1 VDFFRDN
8 DFDYQKIYENCP
20 FHTQD
25 ISLNAVLQRATK
37 DLIYLNTLVSKPM
50 DLCSLEA
57 SVVKADAAFISQW
70 DKNLNIFLNRYQAL
84 AKNIPVK
91 MSGGLMPLY
100 SHSATIEQAKLM
112 ADEIVEW
119 IRVGP
124 KGLASTH
131 PNEDSFDV
139 KRYWRGPSWLH
150 INWMIADGLSHY
162 GHDDVAEQLRQVSQE
177 IINQS
182 GYWEYF
188 DPITSEGCGG
198 PNFSWTAV
206 IALHWLL

>member
-1 VDFFRDN
+1 M
-8 DFDYQKIYENCP
+8 
-20 FHTQD
+20 
-25 ISLNAVLQRATK
+25 QRATK
-37 DLIYLNTLVSKPM
+37 DLIYLNTLVSQPM
-50 DLCSLEA
+50 DLGSLDA
-57 SVVKADAAFISQW
+57 SVINAESAFTGQW
-70 DKNLNIFLNRYQAL
+70 DQNLKVFLNRDHAL

-91 MSGGLMPLY
+91 ISGGLMPLY
-100 SHSATIEQAKLM
+100 SHSATVEQAKIM

-119 IRVGP
+119 IRLGP

-131 PNEDSFDV
+131 PLEDRFDA

-162 GHDDVAEQLRQVSQE
+162 GHDDVAELLRQTSRSIVD
-177 IINQS
+177 QS

-188 DPITSEGCGG
+188 DPITGEGCGG
-198 PNFSWTAV
+198 PHFSWTAA